1 MMPRKSLQEG
11 NEEQWRDLVSLFSHE
26 FLHQW
31 NVKQLRPKNL
41 LNYELQREVHSDL
54 LWWFE
59 GLTSWLG
66 DILCLRSGAWTEEDW
81 RKDWTRKMKRHTD
94 RNE

>member
-11 NEEQWRDLVSLFSHE
+11 NEDDWRDLVSLFSHE

-31 NVKQLRPKNL
+31 NVKQLRPKNF
-41 LNYELQREVHSDL
+41 LNYELQKETHSDL

-59 GLTSWLG
+59 GLTSWL
-66 DILCLRSGAWTEEDW
+66 
-81 RKDWTRKMKRHTD
+81 
-94 RNE
+94 